1 MSYGQML
8 EELRSLG
15 VILAQEPYEKD
26 LLLADWLTV
35 ETRLQAV
42 LAEVSRRKAM
52 RARERSQ
59 WGEANTSLYGGWPL
73 TPCERFGHKE
83 LALECPFCKGRNIV
97 LTSEP
102 NGPGTGPM
110 GRHRL
115 GDPARDLAR
124 CSDCGQRGYHG
135 ETNLPKTR

>member
-1 MSYGQML
+1 MMSYGQML

-26 LLLADWLTV
+26 LSAADWLTV

-42 LAEVSRRKAM
+42 LAEVSRRKTKA
-52 RARERSQ
+52 S
-59 WGEANTSLYGGWPL
+59 TSLYGQWPL
-73 TPCERFGHKE
+73 TRCVEAGHVE
-83 LALECPFCKGRNIV
+83 LTLACPFCKSKNIV

-102 NGPGTGPM
+102 HGPGTGPM